1 VLSTQKTRTLILNNA
16 MEVKSRGAYL
26 IGIDSED
33 NELFDDFIQVPDA
46 DNANPILMII
56 PLQILAYALALAR
69 GLDPDKPRNLA
80 KCVTVN

>member
-1 VLSTQKTRTLILNNA
+1 